1 MINIVLYAPEIPSNT
16 GNIMRTSMASDTHLI
31 LIKPLGFE
39 ISDKQLK
46 RSGLDYLKDTKY
58 TIYENFDQFEQNHP
72 GSYYLI
78 SRYGKKTYSDEV
90 FKKEDDIYL
99 IFGNESSG
107 LSKEILKKYKDKAL
121 RIPMVKNARS
131 LNLSNSVAIV
141 LYEAAR
147 QQNFFDLATFEAI
160 KGEEFL
166 LKEERK

>member
-90 FKKEDDIYL
+90 FNKEDDIYL

-131 LNLSNSVAIV
+131 LNLANSVALVTYEV
-141 LYEAAR
+141 LR
-147 QQNFFDLATFEAI
+147 QTGFENLSSEEVI
-160 KGEEFL
+160 KGRDFIDEVV
-166 LKEERK
+166 K